1 MCDLHR
7 DQVRGLF
14 RDIFVR
20 WIVSVRDLL
29 VHHDPSVT
37 LRADQCLHRMVQA
50 LKKEYKGK
58 DEAYAAAKGMLK
70 TLGDPFTRFLTPQ
83 VQNRL
88 PL

>member
-37 LRADQCLHRMVQA
+37 LRADQSMSPPHGTGSEEGIQGEGRSVRRGEGDAQDPRGPFHPLSN
-50 LKKEYKGK
+50 
-58 DEAYAAAKGMLK
+58 AAGTK
-70 TLGDPFTRFLTPQ
+70 
-83 VQNRL
+83 
-88 PL
+88 